1 MKRPSDA
8 EWQALM
14 RRQFCPGTHVYE
26 WEVEVD
32 IAGLRTDVRGIPAEA
47 EWVGL
52 VPGGKG
58 SALFRFAIESKQPI
72 DEEVGARLAVGRAIK
87 ECAAWSPDAEV
98 FGYRTLLNR
107 SYLT

>member
-14 RRQFCPGTHVYE
+14 RKLFSPGTHVYE
-26 WEVEVD
+26 WEVEVEID
-32 IAGLRTDVRGIPAEA
+32 GLRSDVRGIPAEA

-52 VPGGKG
+52 VQGGKG
-58 SALFRFAIESKQPI
+58 TARFRFAIESKRPL
-72 DEEVGARLAVGRAIK
+72 DKEASGFLAVDRALK

-98 FGYRTLLNR
+98 IGYRTFLNR
-107 SYLT
+107 SCLT